1 MKGFRKLIVITVICM
16 AVIAVIV
23 NLIAIIGR
31 KGDEGRPYRVEAE
44 RIVYA
49 IEHGN
54 DINISGYKYI
64 TGVTKLESVS
74 GHEKTNIENLKE
86 YFDAEDDYLLKV
98 VNGEIYRFD
107 YSIREKD
114 NIDKTL
120 IIVNV
125 CLGISFLFIILLL
138 IYLKVKLIGPFNKMV
153 GLPSELAKGNITA
166 PIEAEKNKYFGEFTW
181 GLNLLRERLEKGKQD
196 DLEAKKNNKSLI
208 LSLSHDIKTPLGI
221 IELNSKALQRGLYDN
236 DKEKKDRIAGVINE
250 KCGEIKDY
258 VDQIIKASKEDFLEL
273 EVNNSD
279 FYLSKIVE
287 NIRNVYADKLELL
300 QIGLKIEDY
309 SDCMLKGDID
319 RAIEVLQNLME
330 NAVKYGDGKEIKISF
345 SREENS
351 QLVSVSNTGCTLS
364 DSELL
369 HIFDS
374 FWRGSNVGTN
384 NGSGLGLYICKQLMN
399 RMNGD
404 IFAEIHDGKMIVTAV
419 FGMS

>member
-1 MKGFRKLIVITVICM
+1 MKGFHKLFAVAIIGMMIIALTANLIVI
-16 AVIAVIV
+16 
-23 NLIAIIGR
+23 IGK
-31 KGDEGRPYRVEAE
+31 KGDNGRPYRVEAE
-44 RIVYA
+44 RIAYA
-49 IEHGN
+49 IEQGREI
-54 DINISGYKYI
+54 DLKEYKYI
-64 TGVTKLESVS
+64 TGVTKLESMS
-74 GHEKTNIENLKE
+74 DMQIEE
-86 YFDAEDDYLLKV
+86 YFDAEDDYIIRLI
-98 VNGEIYRFD
+98 NGYIYRIE
-107 YSIREKD
+107 YSFNEKE
-114 NIDKTL
+114 NTDKTL

-125 CLGISFLFIILLL
+125 CLGVGFLFIILLL
-138 IYLKVKLIGPFNKMV
+138 IYFRIKLIGPFNKMA

-166 PIEAEKNKYFGEFTW
+166 PIEAEKNKYFGDFVW
-181 GLNLLRERLEKGKQD
+181 GLNLLRERLEKGRQQ

-279 FYLSKIVE
+279 FYLSKVIE

-309 SDCMLKGDID
+309 ADCLLTGDVD

-330 NAVKYGDGKEIKISF
+330 NAVKYGDGREIKISF

-351 QLVSVSNTGCTLS
+351 QLISVSNTGCTLS

-384 NGSGLGLYICKQLMN
+384 SGSGLGLYICKQLMN
-399 RMNGD
+399 RMNGE

-419 FGMS
+419 FGMA